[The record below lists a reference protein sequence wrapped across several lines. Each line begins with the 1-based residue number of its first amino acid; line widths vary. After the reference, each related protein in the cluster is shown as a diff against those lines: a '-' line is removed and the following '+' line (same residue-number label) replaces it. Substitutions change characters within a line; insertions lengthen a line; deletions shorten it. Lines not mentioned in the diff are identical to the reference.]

1 MRMKSLFTICLTAL
15 ALLAGQLQAQVNGTA
30 SRPITSTVE
39 KPVYYYIESAANGTV
54 AMGAN
59 AAKNYLGNL
68 LYAPTSTA
76 GVQLKHELMAT
87 ITGAGVSIDNA
98 IWQIVNEGGVV
109 KLKNKGTGLFLV
121 DARFGNTANANQFI
135 ATALNT
141 PATQYSL
148 RNSNQTNPS
157 VAWNNV
163 ANGNYIDRWGSTAA
177 NSQVA
182 WFFIVAPGSEA
193 NYSEYYAQTLKIE
206 LLGSIT
212 KAENLVSGFVSEGIV
227 YTAEN
232 KTTMTDAI
240 ATAQAVYDNATST
253 DQQVLDA
260 KTALDAAMTTY
271 KATAVVNPEK
281 LLSENTTND
290 RWYRIKNT
298 ATHVYAKDKVMSAGI
313 RVTGEKFTYE
323 VAAEDDKQLFRVEL
337 TDDKTKIKNIINKKD
352 GKFVAPTGAVSDT
365 AFVVTNSF
373 ALNILT
379 DGASLNIKPSSLAAL
394 HAQEANVHIVN
405 WAGDAGSAS
414 AWVFEFALETPKVI
428 TSTTEI
434 DSKYRVLVNN
444 RTISVEG
451 VNDYQIYSVTGQRQA
466 LNTRLQQGVYIVKSS
481 EFTTKVMVK

>member
-1 MRMKSLFTICLTAL
+1 MKSLFTICLTAL

-182 WFFIVAPGSEA
+182 WFFLVVPGSEA
-193 NYSEYYAQTLKIE
+193 NYSEYYTLAIKSE
-206 LLGSIT
+206 LLGSIS

-227 YTAEN
+227 YTQEN
-232 KTTMTDAI
+232 KTILADAKT
-240 ATAQAVYDNATST
+240 TAQAVYDNAAST
-253 DQQVLDA
+253 DQQLLDA
-260 KTALDAAMTTY
+260 KTALDAAITTF
-271 KATAVVNPEK
+271 KATAVVTPEK
-281 LLSENTTND
+281 LLSENTASD

-298 ATHVYAKDKVMSAGI
+298 ATHAYAKDKVMSVGA
-313 RVTGEKFTYE
+313 RVTGEKFTFE
-323 VAAEDDKQLFRVEL
+323 AAVEEDKQLFRVEL

-352 GKFVAPTGAVSDT
+352 GKFVAPNGAVSDT

-379 DGASLNIKPSSLAAL
+379 DGISMNIKPSSVAAL
-394 HAQEANVHIVN
+394 HAQEANTHIVN
-405 WAGDAGSAS
+405 WAGDSGSAS
-414 AWVFEFALETPKVI
+414 AWVFEYVMETPKVI
-428 TSTTEI
+428 TSTSQI
-434 DSKYRVLVNN
+434 DSKYKVLVNN
-444 RTISVEG
+444 RIITVDG
-451 VNDYQIYSVTGQRQA
+451 VKSYEIYSVTGQRQA
-466 LNTRLQQGVYIVKSS
+466 LNVSLQQGVYIVKSS
-481 EFTTKVMVK
+481 EFTAKVMVK